1 MSDAGHTTQRRP
13 RTTSSPQVTR
23 IARLARVG
31 SSNPDI
37 AARLFPSAR
46 AVGYHLGKIFT
57 KLDITSRRRLR
68 QALPQA

>member
-1 MSDAGHTTQRRP
+1 
-13 RTTSSPQVTR
+13 VTR